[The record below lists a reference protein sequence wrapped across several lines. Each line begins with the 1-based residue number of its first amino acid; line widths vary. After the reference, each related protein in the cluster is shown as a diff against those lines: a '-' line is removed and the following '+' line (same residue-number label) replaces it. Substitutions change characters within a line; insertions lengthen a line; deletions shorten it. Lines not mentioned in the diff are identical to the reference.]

1 MTADYEQAVT
11 DHIINLW
18 EENGQLLGL
27 IEMMPAEDHLLIEN
41 VAVRPDRQ
49 GKGLGET
56 LLHHAEGIARS
67 LGFKEIHLYT
77 NCVFASNL
85 AFYSR
90 RGYQE
95 YRRGTIVPA
104 SIAVF
109 MKKQL
114 TP

>member
-1 MTADYEQAVT
+1 M
-11 DHIINLW
+11 IP
-18 EENGQLLGL
+18 G
-27 IEMMPAEDHLLIEN
+27 EDHLLIEN
-41 VAVRPDRQ
+41 VAVRPDQQ
-49 GKGLGET
+49 GKGLV
-56 LLHHAEGIARS
+56 HHAEGIARS

-77 NCVFASNL
+77 NSVFASNL

-90 RGYQE
+90 RGYQN
-95 YRRGTIVPA
+95 YRRRTIVPG